1 MIPSTHV
8 EERDVLQILDE
19 LVKNTSIATMI
30 DPIVS
35 RVEQKLIQQPDAVMA
50 WEPIPLGLYGKEL
63 PALIRSSWVF
73 ILRAQATTGAERH
86 PNSHQRM
93 VSYRGSGDFQ
103 VWSGE
108 RWNTNLL
115 VSDCEAPLENRW
127 ISIPPYTWHQAV
139 VPNNDWVVV
148 SFHTAAQDELIEE
161 RPKADDKEQ
170 NHQRRY
176 MAG

>member
-19 LVKNTSIATMI
+19 LVKNRSITTMI
-30 DPIVS
+30 DPIVR
-35 RVEQKLIQQPDAVMA
+35 RVEQKLFQQPDAVMA
-50 WEPIPLGLYGKEL
+50 WEPIPIEVYRKEL

-103 VWSGE
+103 VWSGD

-115 VSDCEAPLENRW
+115 VSDWEAPLETRW

-139 VPNNDWVVV
+139 VSENDWVVV

-176 MAG
+176 IAG